1 MPDLLELSRLWLRQ
15 YHPAPGA
22 GLTLVAF
29 PHAGGSA
36 SYFQPLSAAL
46 SPDVEVL
53 SLQYP
58 GRQDRRSEP
67 CLDSIGGLVEGI
79 CEVLSPRTERP
90 VVFFGHSMGAV
101 LAYET
106 ARRLEKESSVRLLG
120 LVASGRRSPTTAR
133 EETVHLRDDAGIL
146 AEIQRLNGTDS
157 ALLQDED
164 IQRMILPSLR
174 ADYTAVE
181 TYAHQAGPALRCPV
195 TVFTG
200 DADPQVTRA
209 EAERW
214 SELTDGGFRL
224 RSFPGGHFYL
234 ATRPGAVT
242 GALTE
247 EIAAFRTPGS
257 RAAAAGPGDVGPG
270 AG

>member
-1 MPDLLELSRLWLRQ
+1 MSDLQELSRLWLRQ
-15 YHPAPGA
+15 YHPAPDA

-46 SPDVEVL
+46 APGVEVL

-67 CLDSIGGLVEGI
+67 CLDSVDRLVEALS
-79 CEVLSPRTERP
+79 EVLGALTERP

-106 ARRLEKESSVRLLG
+106 ARRLEKESAVRLLG
-120 LVASGRRSPTTAR
+120 LIASGRRSPTTVR
-133 EETVHLRDDAGIL
+133 HETVHLRDDAGVL

-164 IQRMILPSLR
+164 IQQMILPSLR

-181 TYAHQAGPALRCPV
+181 TYVHRAGAALRAPV

-234 ATRPGAVT
+234 ASEAGAVT
-242 GALTE
+242 RALSE
-247 EIAAFRTPGS
+247 ELAAFR
-257 RAAAAGPGDVGPG
+257 AAAPSGPGTADADLG
-270 AG
+270 